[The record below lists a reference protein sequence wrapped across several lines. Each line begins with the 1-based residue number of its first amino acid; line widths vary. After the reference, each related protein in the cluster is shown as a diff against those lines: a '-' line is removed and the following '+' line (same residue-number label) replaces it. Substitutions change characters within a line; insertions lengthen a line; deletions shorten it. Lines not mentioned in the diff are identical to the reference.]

1 MPNAKPWIV
10 LTKVHR
16 YADQGP
22 ARCFALTSCVR
33 ETK

>member
-1 MPNAKPWIV
+1 LIV

-16 YADQGP
+16 YADQAP
-22 ARCFALTSCVR
+22 ARCFTLTSCVR